1 MFRYEKIISK
11 TAKKNICARILL
23 ALPDWFG
30 IEKATKAYISACADL
45 PLIACFS
52 GENPVGFVA
61 LKIHG
66 KFAAEIYVMGIT
78 REYHRRGIGSKLL
91 AQAEK
96 YLAGEGI
103 RFLQVK
109 TLAPSRESMGYA
121 KTRQFY
127 QSVGFVP
134 LEEFS
139 ELWGKDNPCLLLI
152 KTIT

>member
-1 MFRYEKIISK
+1 MFRYERIISK
-11 TAKKNICARILL
+11 TAKKNICASILQ

-30 IEKATKAYISACADL
+30 IEKAAKAYISACADL
-45 PLIACFS
+45 PLIACFD
-52 GENPVGFVA
+52 GKRAVGFVA
-61 LKIHG
+61 VKIHG

-78 REYHRRGIGSKLL
+78 MEYHRRGIGRNLM

-96 YLAGEGI
+96 YLAGKGI

-109 TLAPSRESMGYA
+109 TLSPSRESVEYA
-121 KTRQFY
+121 RTRQFY

-152 KTIT
+152 KTIA